1 MFKEELEQIL
11 TDHRI
16 KWLNMLSEL
25 NDELISV
32 PEMLDVKANII
43 EEALTSIINLV
54 DKELEQL
61 SDNLYDDGR
70 ITWGDPTKKSIEQW
84 GKNHADLV
92 IATRYVHQAIDDMR
106 AIIRSNK

>member
-1 MFKEELEQIL
+1 MFKEELEKTL

-32 PEMLDVKANII
+32 PEMLEVKANII

-54 DKELEQL
+54 DKELPNCDSGCKHKDTHQGHGTIWWQGY
-61 SDNLYDDGR
+61 N
-70 ITWGDPTKKSIEQW
+70 
-84 GKNHADLV
+84 
-92 IATRYVHQAIDDMR
+92 QAINDMR
-106 AIIRSNK
+106 AIIRKEL